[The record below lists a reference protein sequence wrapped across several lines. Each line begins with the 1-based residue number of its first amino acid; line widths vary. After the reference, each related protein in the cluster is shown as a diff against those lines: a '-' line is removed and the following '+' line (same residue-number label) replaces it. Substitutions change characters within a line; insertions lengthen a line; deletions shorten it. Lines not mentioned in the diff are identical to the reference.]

1 MKLQFNL
8 QAPGSKYFHSGQN
21 GFHCGTSFN
30 VSGTWCGTRNGT
42 CKISEFCRTSPP
54 DPFFLLLLLY
64 IIIIKKTRAHKNN
77 TTQNEVVFLRDVKK
91 CPTGSNLLKPTPHI
105 ETRIQP
111 VDVLF
116 HYPMVNIDAFAFFVV
131 NT

>member
-1 MKLQFNL
+1 MGRPLTLVGRGVGLVTGRAKF
-8 QAPGSKYFHSGQN
+8 P
-21 GFHCGTSFN
+21 SFAALHLY
-30 VSGTWCGTRNGT
+30 
-42 CKISEFCRTSPP
+42 KA
-54 DPFFLLLLLY
+54 FLLLLLY

-91 CPTGSNLLKPTPHI
+91 CPTGSNLLKPTPHM
-105 ETRIQP
+105 ETWIQP